1 MIKLKTVKKYCREDI
16 ALIENYEE
24 AIADKE
30 NSWDCHHRDEI
41 RVLPSGMVVLRT
53 PEELKE
59 NGRYWKCPA
68 NELIF
73 LKHGDHTKLH
83 GKYRDYTKFLEA
95 GHAATKIKLKGK
107 PRLNTEF
114 AKKYYEKYHLLKE
127 EDKNLYW
134 REYRFYKKH
143 GIVSWEYEGVVTKAF
158 SEFGKAFVE
167 HYGFGQK
174 TDKNLYNREFKFH
187 KKYGKFSW
195 EVENG

>member
-1 MIKLKTVKKYCREDI
+1 MINIKKAHRYCKEDI

-24 AIADKE
+24 AISDTTQMWE
-30 NSWDCHHRDEI
+30 CHHRDEV
-41 RVLPSGMVVLRT
+41 RVLPSGMVAIRSYK
-53 PEELKE
+53 ELIE
-59 NGRYWKCPA
+59 MGRYYKCPA

-73 LKHGDHTKLH
+73 LTQEDHVNLH
-83 GKYRDYTKFLEA
+83 KPYRDHTKFLEA
-95 GHAATKIKLKGK
+95 AHAATKIKLKGR
-107 PRLNTEF
+107 PRLHTEF
-114 AKKYYEKYHLLKE
+114 AKKYYEKYHLLKNE
-127 EDKNLYW
+127 NENLYCK
-134 REYRFYKKH
+134 EYRFYKKH

-195 EVENG
+195 ED